1 MAFHSAESAVLRLLI
16 VVVALLAAR
25 SAAQQTST
33 RLQVAFEWQRMDF
46 AYATAEARQ
55 AAISDGSFVPANV
68 IPVGLERH
76 EQRLFV
82 TLPRWKLGVPA
93 SLAYVDLA
101 SEYSECVKKGR
112 RCIPRRT

>member
-16 VVVALLAAR
+16 VVVALLATH
-25 SAAQQTST
+25 SAAQQQAST

-101 SEYSECVKKGR
+101 SEYSECV
-112 RCIPRRT
+112 CV